1 MSERR
6 NPKSSIGDPV
16 LLQNKAF
23 LPCHTK
29 TELRRYT
36 IAQDQATDN
45 VIVSLA
51 KEAAADKM
59 TQESIQS
66 SYETV
71 SNQRTRKKRGL
82 SALFL
87 LINLVILA
95 GIFLFQF
102 LNEEAVSIQ
111 DLVMN
116 KIHWWW
122 VVGAVCL
129 FLIANFVDGLR
140 ISVAIKKLTGRFRP
154 FLSYKSVACCRFYDS
169 MTPLSTGGQPF
180 QIFYLNKRGLNASS
194 ATSVPL
200 IKYILSQGM
209 FILVSVFV
217 LMFNGDML
225 INMDVRPL
233 IITMCYIG
241 LGLNLLIILA
251 VAMLSTSKKI
261 APKLMLGI
269 LKLLK
274 FLHLIKDVQ
283 TSFDKVMKLVHEY
296 IAAFKVCM
304 TSWWLI
310 IVEVF
315 LSLVHIALCGS
326 IAFVVYCIFCD
337 FDASMWFTFF
347 VLQLACDLAISFI
360 PIPGGAGTAEIS
372 FSALCRPLFVAALG
386 TSAGGLFVWAILF
399 YRILTYYG
407 YLIQGGLLLLYDFL
421 IGNRKIEAVL
431 GRYNAPIQSRID
443 DSTRL
448 EEVVAK
454 TRRYRLKADKTKI
467 NKNGE

>member
-1 MSERR
+1 M
-6 NPKSSIGDPV
+6 
-16 LLQNKAF
+16 
-23 LPCHTK
+23 
-29 TELRRYT
+29 
-36 IAQDQATDN
+36 
-45 VIVSLA
+45 
-51 KEAAADKM
+51 
-59 TQESIQS
+59 
-66 SYETV
+66 
-71 SNQRTRKKRGL
+71 
-82 SALFL
+82 
-87 LINLVILA
+87 ILA

-102 LNEEAVSIQ
+102 LNEESVSIQ

-122 VVGAVCL
+122 VAGAVAL

-140 ISVAIKKLTGRFRP
+140 VSVAIKKLTGRFRP
-154 FLSYKSVACCRFYDS
+154 ILGYKSVACCRFYDS

-209 FILVSVFV
+209 FILVSFFV
-217 LMFNGDML
+217 LVFNGDLL
-225 INMDVRPL
+225 INMSVRPL

-241 LGLNLLIILA
+241 LALNLLIVIA
-251 VAMLSTSKKI
+251 IIMLSSSKKI

-296 IAAFKVCM
+296 IAAFKMCM

-310 IVEVF
+310 VVEVF
-315 LSLVHIALCGS
+315 LSLLHIALAGS

-337 FDASMWFTFF
+337 FDLSMWFTFF
-347 VLQLACDLAISFI
+347 ILQLACDLAISFI

-421 IGNRKIEAVL
+421 IGNKRIETVL
-431 GRYNAPIQSRID
+431 GRYSA
-443 DSTRL
+443 STLPSGENDTERL
-448 EEVVAK
+448 QEMVKK
-454 TRRYRLKADKTKI
+454 TKRHKLKVNEAKI